1 MKVTAL
7 ETKII
12 ELPLPRPVKTAI
24 HDMTSVGC
32 VLVTV
37 RAGDVFGEGICFTLN
52 ADRIRSFDE
61 MVRGFESF
69 VVGRDIHEIEGIWHD
84 IWVAINPTG
93 HKGVTIGALSAID
106 IALWDAVG
114 KAADLPLHK
123 LFGNC
128 RYDVDTYASS
138 GLWLSAT
145 EDELVDEAV
154 AYVDQGFTAVKLRL
168 GRSIDEDV
176 ARVRRVREA
185 IGPDIALHT
194 DANQGLSVKHAIR
207 LGRRLEEFNLA
218 WIEEPVAAN
227 DLVGHSEVRTALATP
242 IASGETEYTRY
253 GMQAM
258 VDARSAD
265 ILMPDLQRIGGFS
278 EFRKA
283 SAIASAQ
290 HIPVSSHFFTEYSL
304 SMAGS
309 LHNCESVEHI
319 DWFSGLFNEE
329 MELVNGKLQ
338 IPNRPGTGFT
348 FKTDL

>member
-1 MKVTAL
+1 MKITAL
-7 ETKII
+7 ETRVV
-12 ELPLPRPVKTAI
+12 ELALPRPVKTAI

-37 RAGDVFGEGICFTLN
+37 RAGDVFGEGFCFTLN
-52 ADRIRSFDE
+52 GSRIKAFDE
-61 MVRGFESF
+61 MARGFEPF

-84 IWVAINPTG
+84 IWVEINPTG
-93 HKGVTIGALSAID
+93 QKGVTIGALSAID

-145 EDELVDEAV
+145 EDELVTEALAFV
-154 AYVDQGFTAVKLRL
+154 EQGFTAIKLRL

-176 ARVRRVREA
+176 SRVRRVREA
-185 IGPDIALHT
+185 IGPDVGLHT
-194 DANQGLSVKHAIR
+194 DANQGLTRKHAIR

-227 DLVGHSEVRTALATP
+227 DLVGHSEVRAALATP
-242 IASGETEYTRY
+242 IASGETEYTRF

-283 SAIASAQ
+283 TAIASAN
-290 HIPVSSHFFTEYSL
+290 HIPVSSHFFTEHSL

-319 DWFSGLFNEE
+319 DWFAGLFNEQ
-329 MELVNGKLQ
+329 MELTNGKLQ
-338 IPNRPGTGFT
+338 IPDRPGTGFT
-348 FKTDL
+348 FRQGL